1 MTEATDNQEKDDPMD
16 ADTQDPA
23 EKAAQSLSDEPGS
36 ITPSEVPDEA
46 DDTAETQPGR
56 KPVRQRLTEAEAE
69 VERLAV
75 LLAATREAQLDRILA
90 DVGVDRDLAAVKGV
104 TVEAHLDADTGLV
117 DLDAAREAAEA
128 VRLAATGSRRPKPVG
143 LAGKLNS
150 AAPQADWG
158 TVLSTHM
165 TRPGG

>member
-1 MTEATDNQEKDDPMD
+1 MSDNSIVEDGGAGGPDAAEEAPSVHVDGSE
-16 ADTQDPA
+16 
-23 EKAAQSLSDEPGS
+23 SSPGV
-36 ITPSEVPDEA
+36 EAPDEA
-46 DDTAETQPGR
+46 DEAAGSQSGR
-56 KPVRQRLTEAEAE
+56 RPVRQRLTEAEAE
-69 VERLAV
+69 VERLTG
-75 LLAATREAQLDRILA
+75 LLTATRQAQLDRILT

-104 TVEAHLDADTGLV
+104 TVDAHLDDAGLL

>member
-23 EKAAQSLSDEPGS
+23 EKAASVHVGASGS
-36 ITPSEVPDEA
+36 SPEVKAPDEA

-75 LLAATREAQLDRILA
+75 LLAATREAQLDRILEE
-90 DVGVDRDLAAVKGV
+90 VGLDRDLAAVKGV
-104 TVEAHLDADTGLV
+104 TVEAHLDADTGLL
-117 DLDAAREAAEA
+117 DLDAARQAAEA

>member
-1 MTEATDNQEKDDPMD
+1 MSDGIVEDGGAGGPDAAEEA
-16 ADTQDPA
+16 
-23 EKAAQSLSDEPGS
+23 
-36 ITPSEVPDEA
+36 PSVHVDGPESSPEVEVPDEA
-46 DDTAETQPGR
+46 DEAAGSQSGR
-56 KPVRQRLTEAEAE
+56 RPVRQRLTEAEAE
-69 VERLAV
+69 VERLTV
-75 LLAATREAQLDRILA
+75 LLTATRQAQLDRILA

-104 TVEAHLDADTGLV
+104 TVDAHLDDAGLL
-117 DLDAAREAAEA
+117 DLDAARQAAEA

>member
-23 EKAAQSLSDEPGS
+23 EKA
-36 ITPSEVPDEA
+36 PSVHVDGPESSPEVEVPDEA
-46 DDTAETQPGR
+46 DEAAESQSGR
-56 KPVRQRLTEAEAE
+56 RPVRQRLTEAEAE
-69 VERLAV
+69 VERLTG
-75 LLAATREAQLDRILA
+75 LLAATRQAQLDRILA
-90 DVGVDRDLAAVKGV
+90 EVGLDRDLAAVKGV
-104 TVEAHLDADTGLV
+104 TVDAHLDDAGLL
-117 DLDAAREAAEA
+117 DLDAARGAAEA

>member
-1 MTEATDNQEKDDPMD
+1 MD
-16 ADTQDPA
+16 ADIPNPA
-23 EKAAQSLSDEPGS
+23 EKAAQSLSGELES
-36 ITPSEVPDEA
+36 TAPSEVPDEGDEA
-46 DDTAETQPGR
+46 AESQPGR

-150 AAPQADWG
+150 AAPQTDWA
-158 TVLSTHM
+158 TVLSNHM